1 MARRTQLILFGI
13 VTALG
18 LAAIFLGGTG
28 DLMTLGA
35 TGPVYSILDSHG
47 LAGDDVLVGELY
59 AVVLALRPA
68 WTVVQVVGA
77 AVTLVGGYGVLEGVE
92 TGAVGGHLVVRS
104 GGLKPTLRR
113 FSGTCAKTYAR
124 GGRTRTGGQG
134 VDLVAGSANCAKA
147 GEGGRSRAWEHA
159 PDGLGGTPWG
169 S

>member
-35 TGPVYSILDSHG
+35 TGPVYSILNSHG

-68 WTVVQVVGA
+68 WTVVQGFGA
-77 AVTLVGGYGVLEGVE
+77 AVTLVGGYGFWK
-92 TGAVGGHLVVRS
+92 A
-104 GGLKPTLRR
+104 LKP
-113 FSGTCAKTYAR
+113 
-124 GGRTRTGGQG
+124 GR
-134 VDLVAGSANCAKA
+134 
-147 GEGGRSRAWEHA
+147 
-159 PDGLGGTPWG
+159 
-169 S
+169 